1 MKSFAA
7 AAALAATVPFVL
19 GQGLQVNSLS
29 GVIECEP
36 VLVSWSGGSPPY
48 YVSFIPGGQPS
59 APAIKQFAP
68 QQGTSFTWNV
78 DLPAG
83 TEFSTELKD
92 ASGQPVYSGIQ
103 KVEAGDSTSCENT
116 AVVEGSS
123 STATSQTPA
132 AAAAASTTDM
142 TMATSSHATS
152 TAPGSSSGSGSA
164 TSSGSVT
171 HITAAVQSSASTTT
185 TSTATATA
193 TQNAARQGSS
203 VNAFGI
209 AGLLGL
215 VGAALF

>member
-19 GQGLQVNSLS
+19 GQGGLQVNSLS

-36 VLVSWSGGSPPY
+36 VLISWSGGSPPY
-48 YVSFIPGGQPS
+48 YLSFIPGGQPS
-59 APAIKQFAP
+59 APAMKQFAP

-83 TEFSTELKD
+83 TQFSTELKD
-92 ASGQPVYSGIQ
+92 SSGQPVYSGIQ
-103 KVEAGDSTSCENT
+103 TVEPGDSTSCENS
-116 AVVEGSS
+116 AVMESGS

-132 AAAAASTTDM
+132 AAAAASTDM

-152 TAPGSSSGSGSA
+152 TVPSSSGSSGSA

-171 HITAAVQSSASTTT
+171 HITAAVQSSASTTS

-193 TQNAARQGSS
+193 TQNAAPQGSS
-203 VNAFGI
+203 INAFGI